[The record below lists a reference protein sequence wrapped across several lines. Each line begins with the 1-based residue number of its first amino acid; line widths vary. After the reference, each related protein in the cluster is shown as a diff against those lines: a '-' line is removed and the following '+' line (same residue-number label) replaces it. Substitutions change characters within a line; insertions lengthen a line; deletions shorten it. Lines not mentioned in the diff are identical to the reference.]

1 MKLRATHIMHV
12 TDATNKQTNKGYNKK
27 TVEIA
32 GICSNKELSKNRE
45 RCQDPKHSLEIQ
57 GDSF

>member
-12 TDATNKQTNKGYNKK
+12 TDATNKQTKAILKK

-45 RCQDPKHSLEIQ
+45 RCQDPKQSLEIQ
-57 GDSF
+57 GGSF